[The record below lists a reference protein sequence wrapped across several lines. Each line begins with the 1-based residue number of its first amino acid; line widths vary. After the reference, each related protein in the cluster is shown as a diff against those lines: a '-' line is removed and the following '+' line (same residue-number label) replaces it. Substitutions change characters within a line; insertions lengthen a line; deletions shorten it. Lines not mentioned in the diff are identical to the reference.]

1 MHLPLQPQPPTPSP
15 PTQNESEFSFFW
27 LSNRSNLYSKSVSIF
42 FFFFFFSFLTFACC
56 HFISFFY
63 IFACACVSVYV
74 SVCYFLKTQ
83 TFNTSNTVY
92 LKLLEPLKVTSQENE
107 TCSNLP
113 LTREAYQIV
122 WVFFS
127 FSPTSAHF
135 LFMFS
140 SQISTFSQRKFLW
153 GLSRL

>member
-1 MHLPLQPQPPTPSP
+1 M
-15 PTQNESEFSFFW
+15 
-27 LSNRSNLYSKSVSIF
+27 
-42 FFFFFFSFLTFACC
+42 
-56 HFISFFY
+56 
-63 IFACACVSVYV
+63 CVCVC
-74 SVCYFLKTQ
+74 VCYFLKTQ

-122 WVFFS
+122 WGFFS
-127 FSPTSAHF
+127 SPTSAHF

-140 SQISTFSQRKFLW
+140 SQISTFSQRKFLL